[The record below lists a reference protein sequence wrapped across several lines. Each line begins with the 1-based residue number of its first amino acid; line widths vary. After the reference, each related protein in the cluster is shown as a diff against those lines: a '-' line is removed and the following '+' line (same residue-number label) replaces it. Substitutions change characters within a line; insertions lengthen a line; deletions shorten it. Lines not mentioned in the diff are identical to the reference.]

1 MYTTLLSGDLYLF
14 YYSERREKM
23 AIDILFK
30 NGRVVTST
38 SVYKADVAVSGEK
51 ISAIGSSIKP
61 DPGTKVVDCKGKY
74 VLPGAI
80 DAHTH
85 LAMPFGGTI
94 STDDYET
101 GTRSAAAGG
110 TTMVFDF
117 ILQDFEETFPDAIN
131 RRDVIAAPQAVVDYG
146 FHLAVKDV
154 AGKLLYTMEDAV
166 KMGVSS
172 FKVFMV
178 YDFGVSDGV
187 FYEVLDH
194 SKSIGALIAVHAEN
208 NELVKYLTNKYVNEK
223 KMSAW
228 YHYMSRPEFVEGE
241 ADVRAIQWAK
251 AAGAPLYIVHLA
263 NKQGVEAVTAA
274 RDEGYPIFAETC
286 PQYLNFT
293 NDVYKRPD
301 GINFVCSPPIK
312 GKESQ
317 KALWDGII
325 RGDVQTVATDHCPFL
340 SSEKK
345 WGAKDFR
352 KIPNGCA
359 GIEHM
364 YPYILSEANKGRI
377 SFSKAIEI
385 CATNVAKLF
394 GVDHV
399 KGAIEV
405 GLDADI
411 VVYDP
416 KKNVTITKKNLHGAL
431 DHTIWEGVNVKGYPV
446 QTWSRGNLIFDNGKF
461 FGSKGAGK
469 FVACKPIKLKSP
481 DLANL

>member
-1 MYTTLLSGDLYLF
+1 
-14 YYSERREKM
+14 M
-23 AIDILFK
+23 AIDVLFK
-30 NGRVVTST
+30 NGSIVTDAG
-38 SVYKADVAVSGEK
+38 VFKADVAVTGEK
-51 ISAIGSSIKP
+51 ISQIGLALVP
-61 DPGTKVVDCKGKY
+61 EPATQVVDCKGKL

-110 TTMVFDF
+110 TTTVFDF
-117 ILQDFEETFPDAIN
+117 ILQDFGETFPDALK
-131 RRDVIAAPQAVVDYG
+131 RRDALASEQAVVDYS

-154 AGKLLYTMEDAV
+154 SGKLLYTMEDAV
-166 KMGVSS
+166 KLGVPS

-178 YDFGVSDGV
+178 YDFGVTDGV

-208 NELVKYLTNKYVNEK
+208 NELVNYLTKKYISEK
-223 KMSAW
+223 KTSAW

-251 AAGAPLYIVHLA
+251 NTGAALYIVHLG
-263 NKQGVEAVTAA
+263 NKQGMDAVTAA

-293 NDVYKRPD
+293 SDVYKRAD
-301 GINFVCSPPIK
+301 AINFVCSPPMK

-317 KALWDGII
+317 KALWDGLI
-325 RGDVQTVATDHCPFL
+325 RGDIQVVATDHCPFL
-340 SSEKK
+340 KSEKK
-345 WGAKDFR
+345 WGANDFT

-359 GIEHM
+359 GVENM
-364 YPYILSEANKGRI
+364 YPYMLSEANKGRI
-377 SFSKAIEI
+377 SFSKAVEV
-385 CATNVAKLF
+385 CSTNVAKMF
-394 GVDHV
+394 GLAHK

-405 GLDADI
+405 GRDADI

-416 KKNVTITKKNLHGAL
+416 KARVTITNKQMHGAT
-431 DHTIWEGVNVKGYPV
+431 DHTIWEGVNVKGYPQ
-446 QTWSRGNLIFDNGKF
+446 QTWSRGKLIFKDGKF
-461 FGSKGAGK
+461 FGSKGAGQ
-469 FVACKPIKLKSP
+469 FVACKPIKLSSP
-481 DLANL
+481 DLRDL